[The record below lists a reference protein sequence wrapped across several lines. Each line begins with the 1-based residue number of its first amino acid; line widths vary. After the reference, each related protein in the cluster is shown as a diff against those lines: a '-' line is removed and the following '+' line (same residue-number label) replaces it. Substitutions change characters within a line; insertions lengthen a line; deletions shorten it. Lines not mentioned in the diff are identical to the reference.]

1 MPLTSLSRVTM
12 TGGTSC
18 HHLNGD
24 EQEEEEEVGF
34 GENN

>member
-1 MPLTSLSRVTM
+1 MRLTSLSRVTM

-24 EQEEEEEVGF
+24 EQEEEELGF
-34 GENN
+34 GDQ